1 MRDLSQRKREQES
14 GTVIELT
21 LGANGATMGQDDM
34 FGDCQP
40 QSGSSRF
47 ARARFVHSVKA
58 FEQSRQ
64 VLGGNARTEILYI
77 EFNAT

>member
-1 MRDLSQRKREQES
+1 MLTAQLAPPDPGDVSEVEGAVPRQAMRDLSQWKREQES

-40 QSGSSRF
+40 
-47 ARARFVHSVKA
+47 
-58 FEQSRQ
+58 
-64 VLGGNARTEILYI
+64 
-77 EFNAT
+77 